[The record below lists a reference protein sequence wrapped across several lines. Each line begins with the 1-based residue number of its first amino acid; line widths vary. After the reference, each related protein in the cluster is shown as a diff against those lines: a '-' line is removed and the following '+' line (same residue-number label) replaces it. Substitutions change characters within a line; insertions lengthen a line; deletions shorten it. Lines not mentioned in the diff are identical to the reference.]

1 MAETLEQL
9 IVDINADTTGF
20 EGGLRRVDRGV
31 GGISAGLLKF
41 GGILAGVFATKKLVD
56 FGVATVT
63 LASSAEE
70 LQNKFD
76 VVFRGITES
85 TESWIE
91 EYSSATARGVQDT
104 KDFLTSLQDIQT
116 GYGRS
121 ITEASK
127 FSKAVIGITND
138 LVSFSDVPV
147 EQASA
152 AIQSALAGN
161 LEAVRSLGVSINV
174 ATIDQSDYAKSI
186 GKSWLEMSI
195 LEKQNATL
203 NIILAQSAN
212 AVGQNI
218 DSWEDYNFLLGD
230 AAKTSASAANQFKLL
245 GQGIRDAG
253 AEIGRVFLPIIT
265 EVVTAVNQNLPE
277 MARVVSIV
285 FSSIGN
291 TIRNATGIF
300 QPFINEIQRA
310 LSFFG
315 SFVSGITGLSR
326 RLTKDSNVQTQ
337 ERIKNL
343 QNERNKRIEALKNQT
358 EAQKT
363 AVSQS
368 SASSKKESKARQQ
381 ALKDQLDDEKD
392 AISERKDLLKE
403 STSDAIDLIKD
414 EVDERKD
421 SFDLFKDNT
430 KERID
435 LRKEELEVAID
446 AIDEELEKVDEAEK
460 RKLEALDNE
469 FKARLKLIDSEAA
482 AQIES
487 LEMERDAIKD
497 EEDRIKLVERRS
509 REEKKLGNLRRKI
522 EQAIDPKD
530 RARAEKDLIDFQR
543 EIELKRQ
550 EEARKNQLDTIK
562 DSIKNIQK
570 ESREKQNAL
579 KEENDSEK
587 KSIKDNSDR
596 REKQLKDE
604 RKSLRDEFDEFEKT
618 ENKKL
623 KERTKTFEGFEK
635 LRELEIE
642 SIRDSSE
649 AQIKIFDKQSKA
661 IETRLKE
668 VRKATSAIGGGAG
681 AITPIPSSVAIDM
694 DSEIENINAEYDKLI
709 ADQKSKIEEI
719 KEDNKLVEIFKANFK
734 KIIPIFSSGFNK
746 IFNLTDTILKDIF
759 TSIDVFLTENNEN
772 INLFLKAFKTLFVSA
787 WEFLKSATTLLLEEL
802 KILWDTFGLSLIDT
816 ISILFEIL
824 LPIFT
829 NALAIITDI
838 FNIFTDIFKEDWGKL
853 WEDVKILFSDV
864 WTLIFDI
871 LKNIFNGIKGVL
883 SSIGESIKNSII
895 EALGKIKETFNDF
908 KEAGKEMIF
917 SIIDGI
923 VEASKELAKKAVEAV
938 KNALEAAREFVSGGT
953 GVTVGIEGRATASA
967 GGGGGG
973 TRGLSSQSL
982 GTGISATTNNVN
994 VTINNNN
1001 DPSPSDIARQI
1012 NKQSTAMALNF
1023 Q

>member
-31 GGISAGLLKF
+31 GGISAGLMKF
-41 GGILAGVFATKKLVD
+41 GGILAGAFATKKLID

-85 TESWIE
+85 TESWID
-91 EYSSATARGVQDT
+91 EYSTATARGVQDT

-212 AVGQNI
+212 AVGQNV

-230 AAKTSASAANQFKLL
+230 ATKTASSAANQFKLL

-253 AEIGRVFLPIIT
+253 AEIGKNFLPIIT
-265 EVVTAVNQNLPE
+265 EVVTAINRRLPD
-277 MARVVSIV
+277 MAKVVSAV

-291 TIRNATGIF
+291 TISSAVGIF
-300 QPFINEIQRA
+300 QPFINEVQRA

-337 ERIKNL
+337 ERIKDL
-343 QNERNKRIEALKNQT
+343 QNERDKRIEALKTQT
-358 EAQKT
+358 DAQKT

-368 SASSKKESKARQQ
+368 AATSKKESKARKQ
-381 ALKDQLDDEKD
+381 ALTNQLDDQKD

-421 SFDLFKDNT
+421 AFDLFKDDT

-460 RKLEALDNE
+460 RKLEALNNE

-482 AQIES
+482 AEIES
-487 LEMERDAIKD
+487 LERERDAIKD
-497 EEDRIKLVERRS
+497 DEDRIKLAERRR
-509 REEKKLGNLRRKI
+509 REQEKLINLQKKVA
-522 EQAIDPKD
+522 EAEDPED
-530 RARAEKDLIDFQR
+530 RARAEKDLSDFTR
-543 EIELKRQ
+543 DIELKRQ
-550 EEARKNQLDTIK
+550 EERRKNQIDAIN
-562 DSIKNIQK
+562 DSIKNINK
-570 ESREKQNAL
+570 EAREKQNVL
-579 KEENDSEK
+579 KEENDEEK
-587 KSIKDNSDR
+587 KSIKDQADR
-596 REKQLKDE
+596 REKRLKDE
-604 RKSLRDEFDEFEKT
+604 RDSLRDEFDDFEKN
-618 ENKKL
+618 ENRKL
-623 KERTKTFEGFEK
+623 KERTKTFEMFKK
-635 LRELEIE
+635 LRETEIE
-642 SIRDSSE
+642 SIRDNSE
-649 AQIKIFDKQSKA
+649 EQIKIFDQQAKA
-661 IETRLKE
+661 IESRLKE
-668 VRKATSAIGGGAG
+668 VRRATSAIGGGAG
-681 AITPIPSSVAIDM
+681 AITPIPPSVAIDM
-694 DSEIENINAEYDKLI
+694 GKEIENINAEYDKLI

-719 KEDNKLVEIFKANFK
+719 EKDNKLVKIFKANFE

-746 IFNLTDTILKDIF
+746 IFDLTDTILKDIF

-772 INLFLKAFKTLFVSA
+772 INLFLETFKVLFISA
-787 WEFLKSATTLLLEEL
+787 WEFLKAGTDLLLEEL

-816 ISILFEIL
+816 IKILFEIL

-838 FNIFTDIFKEDWGKL
+838 FNIFTDIFKEDWSKL

-871 LKNIFNGIKGVL
+871 LKSVFNSIKGVL
-883 SSIGESIKNSII
+883 SSIGESIKKSIL
-895 EALGKIKETFNDF
+895 EALGKIKETFSDF

-953 GVTVGIEGRATASA
+953 GITVGIEGRAAASS

-982 GTGISATTNNVN
+982 GTGISATNNNVN